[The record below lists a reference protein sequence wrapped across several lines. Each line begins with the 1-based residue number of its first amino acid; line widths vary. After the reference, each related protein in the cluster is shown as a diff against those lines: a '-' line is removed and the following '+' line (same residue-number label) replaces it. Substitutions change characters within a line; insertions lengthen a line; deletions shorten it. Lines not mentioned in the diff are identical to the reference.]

1 MSLYELK
8 SKDQEFF
15 IETENGKSMPALV
28 VFSES
33 IRYLQQSL
41 FEKVKHGFEI
51 GMADIR
57 WVITV
62 PAIWSDPAKAFMRTA
77 AIKAGIDPGMLTIAL
92 EPEAAALYVKHLPVE
107 KRLDTNKEMVLQAFA
122 PGSKYIVVDA
132 GGGTID
138 ITAHEMQDDGHVK
151 EIIKANGGNWG
162 GTKVDEEYMD
172 FIKCLIGEDTTK
184 YIDENLPS
192 LFFEASRD
200 FEIAKHTIKPN
211 SDIKFNVRF
220 PAQIGEIYTI

>member
-1 MSLYELK
+1 
-8 SKDQEFF
+8 
-15 IETENGKSMPALV
+15 
-28 VFSES
+28 
-33 IRYLQQSL
+33 
-41 FEKVKHGFEI
+41 
-51 GMADIR
+51 MADIR